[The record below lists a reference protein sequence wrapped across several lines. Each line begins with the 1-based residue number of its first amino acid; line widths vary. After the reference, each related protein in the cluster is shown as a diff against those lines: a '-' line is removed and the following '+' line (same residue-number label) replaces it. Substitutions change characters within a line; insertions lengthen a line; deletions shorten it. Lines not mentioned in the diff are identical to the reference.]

1 MDDIERKKYLAEIEK
16 ETSTVGIDMPDN
28 LEVNGNNIPANDII
42 FSMSSEGNLPENM
55 DMTISQLKQNLIKE
69 KNNLIEEIEKADIT
83 SDTAEEYIEKINQ
96 VERVIDSLNPD
107 DMSFGDKS
115 DINEAKKT
123 KKWRDFIDK
132 IRDS

>member
-42 FSMSSEGNLPENM
+42 FNMSSEGNLPENM

-115 DINEAKKT
+115 DINQAKKT
-123 KKWRDFIDK
+123 KKWRNFIDK

>member
-42 FSMSSEGNLPENM
+42 FNMSSEGNLPENM

>member
-42 FSMSSEGNLPENM
+42 FNMSSEGNLPGNM
-55 DMTISQLKQNLIKE
+55 DMKISQLKQDLIKE

>member
-42 FSMSSEGNLPENM
+42 FNMSSEGNLPGNM
-55 DMTISQLKQNLIKE
+55 NMKISQLKQDLIKE

-96 VERVIDSLNPD
+96 IERVIDSLNPD

-115 DINEAKKT
+115 DINQAKKT
-123 KKWRDFIDK
+123 KKWRNFIDK